1 VASSGQRSA
10 LSLAA
15 KIGSVVRAVEILE
28 LEPHRYCVTIDGVEH
43 VVDARVLRLGSL
55 SLLIDQRSVTC
66 EVRSDGDRHRVD
78 LAGRTIDVTLVDT
91 LRHGNVQAVGEEEGG
106 PQEIRA
112 MMPGKIVTVLV
123 NVGDGIEKGQGL
135 LVVEAMK
142 MENEV
147 KAAAPGVVREIL
159 VKPGQAVESG
169 ELLARI
175 E

>member
-1 VASSGQRSA
+1 MARSGQRAA
-10 LSLAA
+10 LSLTA
-15 KIGSVVRAVEILE
+15 KVGSAVRTVDLLE
-28 LEPHRYCVTIDGVEH
+28 LEPHRYRITIDGVEH
-43 VVDARVLRLGSL
+43 VVDARVLRPGSL

-66 EVRSDGDRHRVD
+66 EVRSDGDRHHVD
-78 LAGRTIDVTLVDT
+78 LAGRAIDVTLVDT
-91 LRHGNVQAVGEEEGG
+91 LRHGNVRVAGEGAGG

-123 NVGDGIEKGQGL
+123 AVGASVEMGEGV
-135 LVVEAMK
+135 LVVEGMK

-169 ELLARI
+169 ELLARL